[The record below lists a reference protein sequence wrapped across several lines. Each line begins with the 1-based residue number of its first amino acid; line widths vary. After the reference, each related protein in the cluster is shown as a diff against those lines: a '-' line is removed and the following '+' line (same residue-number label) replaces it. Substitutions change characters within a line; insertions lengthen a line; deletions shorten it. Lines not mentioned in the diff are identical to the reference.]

1 MQRSVLILGGGI
13 AGLTAA
19 AELLAHNWRVTIVE
33 AKSRLGGRVHTIHDG
48 STPIEL
54 GAEFVH
60 GNDPALGDLI
70 RKAGLSTH
78 NVCDEN
84 RWFKDGRLESI
95 GLWERVGETMHR
107 IDPRRDDEP
116 FATFTARELKNK
128 NDREMAL
135 GFVQGFNA
143 ADPGRI
149 SAHALL
155 RSEVSSERSSG
166 SKQSRIARGYG
177 ALVDW
182 LTSKV
187 RDKGGVIR
195 TGAVA
200 HAVHRKSG
208 EVDVFTER
216 ERLTA
221 DTTLITLPL
230 GVLKKGT
237 LSFKPAL
244 PRKAEAIAAL
254 EFGNVR
260 RVTLVF
266 REMWWPKHDFGFIH
280 SFADVLPTW
289 WSDPRGP
296 ILTGWAGGPKADAL
310 VERSADE
317 LKKLSLE
324 ILSKVFGEKRAA
336 LNDRLLS
343 VHTHD
348 WAGDPHIRGAYSY
361 IPVRGL
367 DLPKVLAEPVENTLF
382 FAGEAT
388 ATDAQMGTVFGAVES
403 SRRVVSQMIAA

>member
-1 MQRSVLILGGGI
+1 MTNRSIAFATRASSLTFGSAGFAGVLNAQCSPAAVTGSVWAAGSASVPASQSAAAHFESGTISGQRFNHTKMPQTSRNCECEKHTSCAHVILRNGKTMQRSVLILGGGI

-128 NDREMAL
+128 DDREMAL

-155 RSEVSSERSSG
+155 RSEVSSE
-166 SKQSRIARGYG
+166 
-177 ALVDW
+177 
-182 LTSKV
+182 
-187 RDKGGVIR
+187 
-195 TGAVA
+195 
-200 HAVHRKSG
+200 
-208 EVDVFTER
+208 
-216 ERLTA
+216 
-221 DTTLITLPL
+221 
-230 GVLKKGT
+230 
-237 LSFKPAL
+237 
-244 PRKAEAIAAL
+244 
-254 EFGNVR
+254 
-260 RVTLVF
+260 
-266 REMWWPKHDFGFIH
+266 
-280 SFADVLPTW
+280 
-289 WSDPRGP
+289 
-296 ILTGWAGGPKADAL
+296 
-310 VERSADE
+310 
-317 LKKLSLE
+317 
-324 ILSKVFGEKRAA
+324 
-336 LNDRLLS
+336 
-343 VHTHD
+343 
-348 WAGDPHIRGAYSY
+348 
-361 IPVRGL
+361 
-367 DLPKVLAEPVENTLF
+367 
-382 FAGEAT
+382 
-388 ATDAQMGTVFGAVES
+388 
-403 SRRVVSQMIAA
+403 